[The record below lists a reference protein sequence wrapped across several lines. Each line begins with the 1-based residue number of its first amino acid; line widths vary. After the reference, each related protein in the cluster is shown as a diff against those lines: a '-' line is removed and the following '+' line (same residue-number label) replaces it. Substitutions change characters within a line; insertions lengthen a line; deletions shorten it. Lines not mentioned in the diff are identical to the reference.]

1 MESPF
6 FDKEPQP
13 KAASFKGR
21 LQMQDFMFT
30 PTSEPLN
37 TNNAST
43 TTADNISIS
52 PSPSSQ
58 RPLRRS
64 PRKQT
69 PLGPVPSPNR
79 VTKQT
84 AGSRAKLQA
93 PESASTSI
101 SFKTEEAEEDSQD
114 IFTISN
120 EPSPKPEPTSNTKTK
135 PKRKRK
141 AAGGYAP
148 PSTYAHLPHLTDI
161 LAPDLLV
168 LFVGL
173 NPGLRTA
180 ALGHVYAHPSNLFW
194 KLLFSSGITPRLC
207 APTEDRDLP
216 ALYGLGNTNIVAR
229 PSRNGA
235 ELSKAE
241 MDEGVG
247 ALEDKVRGCRPE
259 VVCIVGK
266 SIWESI
272 WRVRHGRGIKKEEFR
287 YGWQDESEN
296 MGVVAKR
303 EQDEGKEDSIQAFG
317 AWAGAKVFVATS
329 TSGLAASLRPA
340 EKEKIWRELGAWCE
354 RRRAERE
361 AEAEA

>member
-6 FDKEPQP
+6 FDAEPQP
-13 KAASFKGR
+13 KAASFRGR

-30 PTSEPLN
+30 PTSEPPS
-37 TNNAST
+37 TTQART
-43 TTADNISIS
+43 TTANDS
-52 PSPSSQ
+52 PAPTGPSS
-58 RPLRRS
+58 RLSLRRS

-79 VTKQT
+79 VTKQM
-84 AGSRAKLQA
+84 AGSRIKSKTLEFA
-93 PESASTSI
+93 SASI
-101 SFKTEEAEEDSQD
+101 SPKLEPEEDSQQ
-114 IFTISN
+114 IFTIPK
-120 EPSPKPEPTSNTKTK
+120 EPDPKPTPK

-161 LAPDLLV
+161 LAPNLLI

-207 APTEDRDLP
+207 APAEDRDLP

-296 MGVVAKR
+296 MGVVVKG
-303 EQDEGKEDSIQAFG
+303 EQEEGMGDGIEAFE

-329 TSGLAASLRPA
+329 TSGLAATLRPA
-340 EKEKIWRELGAWCE
+340 EKERIWRELGAWCE
-354 RRRAERE
+354 RRRAER
-361 AEAEA
+361 

>member
-1 MESPF
+1 MDSPF
-6 FDKEPQP
+6 FDAEPQP

-30 PTSEPLN
+30 PTGEPPS
-37 TNNAST
+37 TSIGSTITANNVST
-43 TTADNISIS
+43 S
-52 PSPSSQ
+52 PRDPPR

-84 AGSRAKLQA
+84 TRGRTKSQA
-93 PESASTSI
+93 LESASTSI
-101 SFKTEEAEEDSQD
+101 SLKFEEAEEDLQD
-114 IFTISN
+114 ISN
-120 EPSPKPEPTSNTKTK
+120 KPSPKPEPTAK
-135 PKRKRK
+135 PKSKRKRK

-194 KLLFSSGITPRLC
+194 KLLYSSGITPRLC

-241 MDEGVG
+241 DGRGRRGPRGEGPGLQTRGRLYRGQVDLG
-247 ALEDKVRGCRPE
+247 EHLAGEARKGYQEGGVSVRVAGREREHGCR
-259 VVCIVGK
+259 C
-266 SIWESI
+266 
-272 WRVRHGRGIKKEEFR
+272 
-287 YGWQDESEN
+287 
-296 MGVVAKR
+296 
-303 EQDEGKEDSIQAFG
+303 EGG
-317 AWAGAKVFVATS
+317 AG
-329 TSGLAASLRPA
+329 
-340 EKEKIWRELGAWCE
+340 
-354 RRRAERE
+354 
-361 AEAEA
+361 

>member
-6 FDKEPQP
+6 FDTEPQP

-21 LQMQDFMFT
+21 LQMQEFMFN
-30 PTSEPLN
+30 PTSEPPS
-37 TNNAST
+37 TRNAST
-43 TTADNISIS
+43 ITANKASPS
-52 PSPSSQ
+52 PSPSS
-58 RPLRRS
+58 RGHLRRS

-84 AGSRAKLQA
+84 ASSRAELQA
-93 PESASTSI
+93 LESTSTLL
-101 SFKTEEAEEDSQD
+101 SLKVEEAEEALQD
-114 IFTISN
+114 ISILSN
-120 EPSPKPEPTSNTKTK
+120 EPSPKPELTSKPK

-141 AAGGYAP
+141 AVGGYAP

-161 LAPDLLV
+161 LAPDLLI

-247 ALEDKVRGCRPE
+247 ALEEKVKGCRPE

-272 WRVRHGRGIKKEEFR
+272 WRVKHGRGIKKEEFR
-287 YGWQDESEN
+287 YGWQDENEN
-296 MGVVAKR
+296 MGVVVKQ
-303 EQDEGKEDSIQAFG
+303 EQEEGMGGDCVQALE

-340 EKEKIWRELGAWCE
+340 EKERIWRELGAWCE

-361 AEAEA
+361 AEAET